1 MRILVTGASGFIG
14 SHLCR
19 YLLDK
24 KHEVIAIDNFI
35 TGKKVNVKELTSN
48 PNFELIRHDITLPIY
63 VECDY
68 IMNLACPASP
78 KHYQRDPVQT
88 IKTNVHGSI
97 NVLELARKLGVPI
110 FQASTSEVYG
120 DPTQHPQR
128 EDYWGN
134 VNPIGPRACYDEG
147 KRAAETLF
155 FDYQRQHGLDVRVV
169 RIFNTYGPRMDVND
183 GRVISNFIVSALL
196 GEPLTI
202 YGDGQQTRSICYIDD
217 LVGGIFKFA
226 FEQNSSGPMNLGN
239 DVEMRILD
247 IAHLVLRF
255 THSKSEIRFLP
266 LPENDPLQR
275 KPDLR
280 LARKLIGWEPKIE
293 PAEGIQRTIEYF
305 RNILGQSSR
314 FGD

>member
-35 TGKKVNVKELTSN
+35 TGKKVKINELTSN

-68 IMNLACPASP
+68 IINLACPASP

-147 KRAAETLF
+147 KRTAETLF
-155 FDYQRQHGLDVRVV
+155 FDYQRQHGLDIRVV

-202 YGDGQQTRSICYIDD
+202 YGNGQQTRSICYIDD
-217 LVGGIFKFA
+217 LVEGIFKFA

-239 DVEMRILD
+239 DVEMSILD
-247 IAHLVLRF
+247 IANLVLRI

-275 KPDLR
+275 KPDLH
-280 LARKLIGWEPKIE
+280 LARKLIGWEPKVE

-305 RNILGQSSR
+305 RNILEKSSR